1 MHEPRALISPSS
13 RSYPNRDDPIARGN
27 DALSHGEWREALAAF
42 EQACIETE
50 NSEALEGLGLAAWW
64 LDDAAIVFD
73 ARERAYKLYKDAG
86 DNRGAARVAMWLA
99 RDYCAFRGE
108 FTVSAGWLERARGL
122 LESEPPCEE
131 HGWLA
136 LRDVQNILKQR
147 GDPSLALK
155 LTREAAQLASGLGD
169 TGLEMVARSIEGIAL
184 ITAGEADA
192 GLTRLDEAAAAVASG
207 EVADLLSIG
216 LASCNLIAG
225 YERVRDYPRAVR
237 WCERLKAF
245 CRLWNH
251 PPLFAVCRT
260 LYADV
265 LIGRGQWH
273 EAEQELASAAIE
285 FALVRPAMKVD
296 AAVRLAELR
305 RRRGQYVEAHALL
318 QESEGHPLARLVE
331 IELALDESR
340 LGAAV
345 ELTERFLR
353 SLSVGHLTDRATAL
367 ELLIRAE
374 VRYGRG
380 NHAAAALER
389 LSAIA
394 LRIGTVPLRASLHYA
409 QGLVRSTQGDLP
421 AARRHLEEA
430 VDTFTQCAAP
440 FEAARARC
448 ELASTWARLGRKDVA
463 LDEANRAATMFERIG
478 AAAEHARASA
488 LVLDLLSPEPSDV
501 EDCELS
507 RLTRREQQILR
518 EVAQGKTN
526 AQIAAELCLSGHT
539 VHRHV
544 ANILSKLDLR
554 SRVAASALAAARGL
568 L

>member
-1 MHEPRALISPSS
+1 
-13 RSYPNRDDPIARGN
+13 
-27 DALSHGEWREALAAF
+27 
-42 EQACIETE
+42 
-50 NSEALEGLGLAAWW
+50 
-64 LDDAAIVFD
+64 
-73 ARERAYKLYKDAG
+73 
-86 DNRGAARVAMWLA
+86 
-99 RDYCAFRGE
+99 
-108 FTVSAGWLERARGL
+108 
-122 LESEPPCEE
+122 
-131 HGWLA
+131 
-136 LRDVQNILKQR
+136 
-147 GDPSLALK
+147 
-155 LTREAAQLASGLGD
+155 
-169 TGLEMVARSIEGIAL
+169 
-184 ITAGEADA
+184 
-192 GLTRLDEAAAAVASG
+192 
-207 EVADLLSIG
+207 
-216 LASCNLIAG
+216 
-225 YERVRDYPRAVR
+225 
-237 WCERLKAF
+237 
-245 CRLWNH
+245 
-251 PPLFAVCRT
+251 
-260 LYADV
+260 
-265 LIGRGQWH
+265 
-273 EAEQELASAAIE
+273 
-285 FALVRPAMKVD
+285 
-296 AAVRLAELR
+296 
-305 RRRGQYVEAHALL
+305 
-318 QESEGHPLARLVE
+318 
-331 IELALDESR
+331 

-380 NHAAAALER
+380 DHAAAALER

-394 LRIGTVPLRASLHYA
+394 LRIGTVPLRASVHYA

-430 VDTFTQCAAP
+430 VDAFTQCAAP

-448 ELASTWARLGRKDVA
+448 ELASTWARIGRKDAA
-463 LDEANRAATMFERIG
+463 LDEANRAAKMFERIG

-488 LVLDLLSPEPSDV
+488 LVLDVSRPEPSDV

-526 AQIAAELCLSGHT
+526 AQIAAELRLSGHT